1 VLWHY
6 VSTTQVEHGD
16 FNWIVE
22 GRFLAFAGPHNKAEL
37 TTDGY
42 RTLTPDDY
50 IPYFKKHNVTLV
62 IRLNK
67 KYYDESKVGVLLHA
81 HTQVVPAYIQMLMM
95 LLLAYL
101 L

>member
-1 VLWHY
+1 M
-6 VSTTQVEHGD
+6 QVEHGD

-67 KYYDESKVGVLLHA
+67 KYYDESKVRVLLRAHA
-81 HTQVVPAYIQMLMM
+81 DVVP
-95 LLLAYL
+95 LLAHKCYVGVNCAPYTAAL